1 MIGKDFK
8 AAGIT
13 MPYEVKVN
21 MLEMNMEIE
30 ISNRELEEI
39 NKK

>member
-1 MIGKDFK
+1 
-8 AAGIT
+8 
-13 MPYEVKVN
+13 MPYEVTVN